1 MIDKVEALLREAAQ
15 RAILPRFQRLQ
26 CHEVEEKSPGELV
39 TAADRDAEHIISA
52 GLKALSPAALIVG
65 EEAAAADPALL
76 SQVLG
81 ADEVWVIDPLDGT
94 AHFAAGRE
102 LFAVMVALVRK
113 GEIVLSCIFEPVA
126 GTIRVAER
134 GAGAYADGKRVR
146 AVDGCPPPGAIRGAI
161 LKRFI
166 SPADR
171 ARIEPRESMIGAVL
185 PGLMCAGRDI
195 RPSSPASS
203 ISRCSS
209 ACCRGITRL
218 ACCSRRRRAPRRGGS
233 TARPMCPATCGPGCW
248 WRRTLRYGNACA
260 KPFWPICRRM
270 G

>member
-76 SQVLG
+76 SQVFG
-81 ADEVWVIDPLDGT
+81 ADEVWVVDPLDGT

-113 GEIVLSCIFEPVA
+113 GEIVLSCIYEPVA
-126 GTIRVAER
+126 GTMRIAER

-171 ARIEPRESMIGAVL
+171 ARIEPRESTIGAVL
-185 PGLMCAGRDI
+185 PGLMCAGREYPAVVAGEQHFALFQRILPWDHAPGVLFAEEAGAKA
-195 RPSSPASS
+195 RWLDGSAYVPGDMRSGLLVAQNPSVWQCV
-203 ISRCSS
+203 RE
-209 ACCRGITRL
+209 TVL
-218 ACCSRRRRAPRRGGS
+218 ADLP
-233 TARPMCPATCGPGCW
+233 
-248 WRRTLRYGNACA
+248 
-260 KPFWPICRRM
+260 
-270 G
+270 